1 MTATVIDFPVR
12 RIRPLDDTEAQL
24 LSRALEAWA
33 YRARNEGREH
43 DRDGNR
49 DEARAFYRMAD
60 QAQEML
66 DTLGW
71 LRVAR

>member
-1 MTATVIDFPVR
+1 MTAEIIPMPVR
-12 RIRPLDDTEAQL
+12 RIRALNDDEQQL
-24 LSRALEAWA
+24 LSRALESYA

-43 DRDGNR
+43 DKTGSR
-49 DEARAFYRMAD
+49 DEAHAFYRIAD
-60 QAQEML
+60 QAQAML

>member
-1 MTATVIDFPVR
+1 MTAEIIPMPVR
-12 RIRPLDDTEAQL
+12 PIRALDEHEQQL

-33 YRARNEGREH
+33 YRARTEGREL
-43 DRDGNR
+43 DQVGKR
-49 DEARAFYRMAD
+49 DEAHAFYRMAD

>member
-1 MTATVIDFPVR
+1 VTAEVIQLPVR
-12 RIRPLDDTEAQL
+12 RIRPLDEQEQQL

-33 YRARNEGREH
+33 YRARNEGRQL
-43 DRDGNR
+43 DKTGSRDQ
-49 DEARAFYRMAD
+49 AHAFYRMAD
-60 QAQEML
+60 QAQNML